1 MFAGVG
7 GGGAIDVF
15 SVVFVF
21 SRVAATSKFSVL
33 GCPFPGPLI
42 REQAFPGFVLF
53 CCCLHLLAF
62 WAFFLPSSYL

>member
-7 GGGAIDVF
+7 GGGAIVF
-15 SVVFVF
+15 SVVFDF
-21 SRVAATSKFSVL
+21 SRVATTSNFSVL

-62 WAFFLPSSYL
+62 QAFFLPSSYL

>member
-53 CCCLHLLAF
+53 CCCLHLLSF
-62 WAFFLPSSYL
+62 